1 MVYLGIKLVPGLE
14 KIIQINF
21 QPVYQDIQNW
31 LQNWSKLTS
40 SILRQINRGEMIN
53 TSFWV
58 QL

>member
-14 KIIQINF
+14 KIIQI